1 MLVFETE
8 LGECG
13 IEWSDIGVTRVL
25 LPGRQP
31 LAGTRIHEARELPD
45 AIRAAVA
52 GIVALLAGEARDLR
66 GVVLDE
72 SGVDP
77 FRRSVFAATRAIGPG
92 ETASYGEIARS
103 VGQPG
108 AARAVGSALG
118 GNPFPVIVPCHRI
131 VAATGAL
138 TGFSAPGGID
148 TKRRMLEIEQTLGFR
163 QQALIV

>member
-1 MLVFETE
+1 MLVFDTE

-13 IEWSDIGVTRVL
+13 IDWSDGGVTRVL
-25 LPGRQP
+25 LPASQP
-31 LAGTRIHEARELPD
+31 LGGTRIDDAHDVPQ
-45 AIRAAVA
+45 AIRDAVA

-66 GVVLDE
+66 EVALDE
-72 SGVDP
+72 SGIDP
-77 FRRSVFAATRAIGPG
+77 FRQSVFAATRSIRPG
-92 ETASYGEIARS
+92 QTATYGEIAKA

-118 GNPFPVIVPCHRI
+118 SNPFPVIVPCHRI

-148 TKRRMLEIEQTLGFR
+148 TKRRMLEIEQALGFR